1 MNPLCHLLALSAY
14 VPDAVLTNQDLAK
27 VVDTNEE
34 WIVTRTGIKQ
44 RHRLA
49 DDENASD
56 LGLKAARKA
65 LADIDTAVDI
75 VNLFRAPQHCPA
87 HAAEA
92 LDLASRPACFWMQTG
107 IASPQ
112 ARELLS
118 PSGISVVEDRCIMVE
133 YRRLWG

>member
-65 LADIDTAVDI
+65 LADAGM
-75 VNLFRAPQHCPA
+75 
-87 HAAEA
+87 EA
-92 LDLASRPACFWMQTG
+92 S
-107 IASPQ
+107 
-112 ARELLS
+112 
-118 PSGISVVEDRCIMVE
+118 
-133 YRRLWG
+133 